1 MLLSPGDTSQV
12 LLWGGH
18 TFYAPRLLIDELHT
32 PEIQRRT
39 KLPRETVE
47 RVLVTV
53 LRYVTIVEHEEFQD
67 RMDRAKAF
75 FAHVHALISTS
86 DKS

>member
-1 MLLSPGDTSQV
+1 M
-12 LLWGGH
+12 
-18 TFYAPRLLIDELHT
+18 
-32 PEIQRRT
+32 
-39 KLPRETVE
+39 E

-53 LRYVTIVEHEEFQD
+53 LRYVAVVENEEFQD